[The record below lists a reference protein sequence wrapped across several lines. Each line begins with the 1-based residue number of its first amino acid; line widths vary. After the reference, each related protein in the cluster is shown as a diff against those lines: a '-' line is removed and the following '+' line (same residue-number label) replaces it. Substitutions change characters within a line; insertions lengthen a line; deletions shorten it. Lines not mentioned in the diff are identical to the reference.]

1 MKKHLL
7 HLSLGISL
15 ILLFGSQQAMAQ
27 DKKSS
32 KIHITITE
40 NDKVTTDTTF
50 ELKEG
55 QDPEMIKKV
64 ISHLAGDDLHKM
76 HMSQDVHVSHDVHKS
91 HGGQKEMVWIHSD
104 GEKAWHGEHGMECI
118 NIDSIKKVHK
128 GAKVLV
134 IKNKDGEIEVKE
146 LDGDEDHEMF
156 FEGDEH
162 GKHHKMMFIESGDND
177 DVMHIKEAQGEKTII
192 IHTQG
197 DDCDGREQKI
207 EVIIHSGDDMEWTE
221 KDGENVEVYVIKKGD
236 KDVKV
241 VKEIRVII
249 KEDDEAEKETETK
262 EKKKKK

>member
-1 MKKHLL
+1 MKKQLL

-64 ISHLAGDDLHKM
+64 ISHLSGEGLHEM
-76 HMSQDVHVSHDVHKS
+76 HMSQDVHVSRDVHKS
-91 HGGQKEMVWIHSD
+91 HGGQKEM
-104 GEKAWHGEHGMECI
+104 GE
-118 NIDSIKKVHK
+118 
-128 GAKVLV
+128 
-134 IKNKDGEIEVKE
+134 
-146 LDGDEDHEMF
+146 DEDYEMF

-162 GKHHKMMFIESGDND
+162 GKHHKMMFIESGD
-177 DVMHIKEAQGEKTII
+177 KGEKTII

-197 DDCDGREQKI
+197 DDCDGKEHKI
-207 EVIIHSGDDMEWTE
+207 KVIVHSDDDMEWTE

-241 VKEIRVII
+241 VKEIRVVI
-249 KEDDEAEKETETK
+249 KQEDDAETQTETK
-262 EKKKKK
+262 EKKKKKK